1 MTENLNDARK
11 SRPEGERI
19 KSLQGSLTNTQLAN
33 NPKMTPQT
41 VDLYMKQQ
49 RKPSVEFICNICSY
63 FNVTSDWLLGL
74 QTTSVDNK
82 QMLKQSLYKR
92 IADLKSNADETTSSI
107 KTLLS
112 SIQELEKFISKELV
126 LLTT

>member
-1 MTENLNDARK
+1 MLSNYTK
-11 SRPEGERI
+11 VVERI
-19 KSLQGSLTNTQLAN
+19 KSLQGSLTNNQLAN
-33 NPKMTPQT
+33 NLKMTPQT

-74 QTTSVDNK
+74 QTTNVDDK

-92 IADLKSNADETTSSI
+92 IADLKTNADETTSSI

-112 SIQELEKFISKELV
+112 SIQELENFIAK
-126 LLTT
+126 

>member
-1 MTENLNDARK
+1 MLSNYTNVV
-11 SRPEGERI
+11 ERI

-33 NPKMTPQT
+33 NLKMTPQT

-74 QTTSVDNK
+74 QTTNATVGG
-82 QMLKQSLYKR
+82 
-92 IADLKSNADETTSSI
+92 ADDGDV
-107 KTLLS
+107 TLDVNVGCASFIGLS
-112 SIQELEKFISKELV
+112 SVLILVAAVGAGAILLKKKEE
-126 LLTT
+126 